1 MGGQLS
7 RERML
12 LALACQKPEYIP
24 CCCMIYQA
32 LRQECHDDFDFF
44 DRQLELGL
52 DVRVELPDLPIR
64 FDPEVSVRAW
74 KEHPREERTP
84 LLYKE
89 YRTPSGTI
97 RTVVRQT
104 ADWLYGDQIP
114 LFDDYVAP
122 RAKEFL
128 IGAPEDLANLRHLL
142 LPPTD
147 EDIREYRRQAQRY
160 KQYAAD
166 NELLFSGGWRD
177 YHDYDAAMFGAQAGG
192 VVGIDAL
199 MWLCGATAPLEWAY
213 DRPEFLA
220 ELIDVLANWVR
231 RRLEITLDTGVDL
244 VIKRA
249 WYEGTE
255 LWSPR
260 LYREFIAPVLREDI
274 ALVHQ
279 AGAEFGYINTSG
291 TWPIFD
297 QLLELGVDVL
307 IGVDPVQGQGTDLDA
322 FACRAAR
329 RMCLWGGVSAPMTVE
344 NAETPDVIWRA
355 VEEAISICGPCGGFI
370 LSPVDNLMDTSP
382 AARQNVMEFIKA
394 WKHYRDIS

>member
-1 MGGQLS
+1 MGAQSS

-12 LALACQKPEYIP
+12 SALACRKPEYVP

-32 LRQECHDDFDFF
+32 LQQECRDDFDFF
-44 DRQLELGL
+44 DRQQELGL
-52 DVRVELPDLPIR
+52 DVRIELPDLPIR
-64 FDPEVSVRAW
+64 FDPEVSLHAW
-74 KEHPREERTP
+74 REHPQGEHTP
-84 LLYKE
+84 LLHKE

-97 RTVVRQT
+97 STVVRQT
-104 ADWLYGDQIP
+104 VDWPYGDQVP

-122 RAKEFL
+122 RANEFL
-128 IGAPEDLANLRHLL
+128 IGAPEDLASLQHLL

-147 EDIREYRRQAQRY
+147 EDIRAYRKQVEPYKRY
-160 KQYAAD
+160 ASD
-166 NELLFSGGWRD
+166 NGLLFCGGWRD
-177 YHDYDAAMFGAQAGG
+177 YHDYDVAVFGAQAGG
-192 VVGIDAL
+192 MVGVDAL

-213 DRPEFLA
+213 DRPEFLE
-220 ELIDVLANWVR
+220 ELIDVLARWVR

-244 VIKRA
+244 VVKRA

-279 AGAEFGYINTSG
+279 SGAKFGYLNTSG

-297 QLLELGVDVL
+297 QLLELGVDALV
-307 IGVDPVQGQGTDLDA
+307 GVDPVQGQGTDLDA
-322 FACRAAR
+322 FSRRAAR

-344 NAETPDVIWRA
+344 NAEVPDVIWRA
-355 VEEAISICGPCGGFI
+355 VEEAMSTCGPHGGFI
-370 LSPVDNLMDTSP
+370 LSPVDNLMDTSQ
-382 AARQNVMEFIKA
+382 AARQNIMEFIRA
-394 WKHYRDIS
+394 WKHFRDI